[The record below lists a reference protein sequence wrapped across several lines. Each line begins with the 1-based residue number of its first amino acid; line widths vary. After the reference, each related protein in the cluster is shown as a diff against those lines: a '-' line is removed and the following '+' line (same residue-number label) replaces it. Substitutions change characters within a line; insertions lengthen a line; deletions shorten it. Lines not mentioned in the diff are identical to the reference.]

1 MRHIRNDDS
10 CGHKKTLYDNIT
22 CFRLFHERRIINE
35 NICGTEKH
43 CDSSYVMQ
51 FNFNYF
57 DAHPST

>member
-1 MRHIRNDDS
+1 MWAQ
-10 CGHKKTLYDNIT
+10 KTLYDNIT